1 MKIAINNVFS
11 VILTTI
17 IYLLGGIDI
26 ALQSLLIVIVIDYL
40 TGIAS
45 AIYNKKL
52 SSKMGFKGIIKKF
65 CYLLVVALSVV
76 IDNLLGQSGLIRSLV
91 IYFFV
96 ANDGLSIVENM
107 AEMNIKLPQKLI
119 DALEQIKKKG
129 EWYDLKRINYR
140 AKKLYIKRN
149 TI

>member
-1 MKIAINNVFS
+1 MKHLISNVFS

-17 IYLLGGIDI
+17 VYLLGGIDI

-45 AIYNKKL
+45 AIYNKEL
-52 SSKMGFKGIIKKF
+52 SSKIGFKGIIKKF
-65 CYLLVVALSVV
+65 SYLLVVALSVV

-96 ANDGLSIVENM
+96 ANDGLSIIENM

-129 EWYDLKRINYR
+129 E
-140 AKKLYIKRN
+140 
-149 TI
+149 

>member
-17 IYLLGGIDI
+17 VYLLGGIDI

-45 AIYNKKL
+45 AIYNKEL

-65 CYLLVVALSVV
+65 SYLLVVALSVV

-96 ANDGLSIVENM
+96 ANDDLSIIENM

-129 EWYDLKRINYR
+129 E
-140 AKKLYIKRN
+140 
-149 TI
+149 

>member
-1 MKIAINNVFS
+1 MKHLISDILS
-11 VILTTI
+11 VILTSI

-26 ALQSLLIVIVIDYL
+26 ALQSLLIVVVVDYL

-45 AIYNKKL
+45 AIYNKEL
-52 SSKMGFKGIIKKF
+52 SSKIGFKGILKKF
-65 CYLLVVALSVV
+65 SYLCVVALSVV
-76 IDNLLGQSGLIRSLV
+76 IDNLTGQSGLIRTLV

-96 ANDGLSIVENM
+96 ANDGLSIIENM

-129 EWYDLKRINYR
+129 E
-140 AKKLYIKRN
+140 
-149 TI
+149 

>member
-1 MKIAINNVFS
+1 MKHLINDVIS
-11 VILTTI
+11 VILTTFV
-17 IYLLGGIDI
+17 YLIGGFDI
-26 ALQSLLIVIVIDYL
+26 AIQSLLIVMVVDYL

-45 AIYNKKL
+45 AIYNKEL
-52 SSKMGFKGIIKKF
+52 SSKIGFKGIIKKF

-96 ANDGLSIVENM
+96 ANDGLSIIENM
-107 AEMNIKLPQKLI
+107 AEMGVKLPQKLI

-129 EWYDLKRINYR
+129 E
-140 AKKLYIKRN
+140 
-149 TI
+149 

>member
-17 IYLLGGIDI
+17 VYLLGGIDI

-45 AIYNKKL
+45 AIYNKEL

-65 CYLLVVALSVV
+65 SYLLVVALSVV

-96 ANDGLSIVENM
+96 ANDGLSIIENM
-107 AEMNIKLPQKLI
+107 AEMNVKLPQKLI
-119 DALEQIKKKG
+119 DTLEQIKKKG
-129 EWYDLKRINYR
+129 E
-140 AKKLYIKRN
+140 
-149 TI
+149 

>member
-17 IYLLGGIDI
+17 VYLLGGIDI

-45 AIYNKKL
+45 AIYNKEL

-65 CYLLVVALSVV
+65 SYLLVVALSVV

-107 AEMNIKLPQKLI
+107 VEMNIKLPKKLI

-129 EWYDLKRINYR
+129 E
-140 AKKLYIKRN
+140 
-149 TI
+149 

>member
-1 MKIAINNVFS
+1 MKHLISNVIS

-17 IYLLGGIDI
+17 VYLLGGIDI

-45 AIYNKKL
+45 AIYNKEL
-52 SSKMGFKGIIKKF
+52 SSKVGFKGIIKKF

-96 ANDGLSIVENM
+96 ANDGLSIIENM

-129 EWYDLKRINYR
+129 E
-140 AKKLYIKRN
+140 
-149 TI
+149 

>member
-45 AIYNKKL
+45 AIYNKEL
-52 SSKMGFKGIIKKF
+52 SSKIGFRGIIKKF
-65 CYLLVVALSVV
+65 SYLLVVALSVV
-76 IDNLLGQSGLIRSLV
+76 IDNLLGQNGLIRSLV

-96 ANDGLSIVENM
+96 ANDGLSIIENM
-107 AEMNIKLPQKLI
+107 AEMNVKLPQKLI

-129 EWYDLKRINYR
+129 E
-140 AKKLYIKRN
+140 
-149 TI
+149 

>member
-1 MKIAINNVFS
+1 MKKVFNDIMS
-11 VILTTI
+11 VLLTTCV
-17 IYLLGGIDI
+17 YLLGGLDV

-45 AIYNKKL
+45 AIYNKEL
-52 SSKMGFKGIIKKF
+52 SSKVGFKGIIKKF

-76 IDNLLGQSGLIRSLV
+76 IDNLLGQSGLIRTLV

-107 AEMNIKLPQKLI
+107 AEMNIKLPKKLI

-129 EWYDLKRINYR
+129 
-140 AKKLYIKRN
+140 A
-149 TI
+149 

>member
-1 MKIAINNVFS
+1 MKHLISDVFS
-11 VILTTI
+11 VIATTF
-17 IYLLGGIDI
+17 IYLMGGIDV
-26 ALQSLLIVIVIDYL
+26 ALQSLVIVIIIDYL

-52 SSKMGFKGIIKKF
+52 SSKTGFKGIIKKF

-96 ANDGLSIVENM
+96 ANDGLSIIENM

-129 EWYDLKRINYR
+129 E
-140 AKKLYIKRN
+140 
-149 TI
+149 

>member
-1 MKIAINNVFS
+1 MKHLISNVFS

-17 IYLLGGIDI
+17 VYLLGGIDI
-26 ALQSLLIVIVIDYL
+26 AIQSLLIVIVIDYL

-52 SSKMGFKGIIKKF
+52 SSRIGFKGIIKKF

-96 ANDGLSIVENM
+96 ANDGLSIIENM

-119 DALEQIKKKG
+119 DTLEQIKKKG
-129 EWYDLKRINYR
+129 E
-140 AKKLYIKRN
+140 
-149 TI
+149 

>member
-45 AIYNKKL
+45 AIYNKEL

-65 CYLLVVALSVV
+65 SYLLVVALSVV

-96 ANDGLSIVENM
+96 ANDGLSIIENM

-119 DALEQIKKKG
+119 DAVEQIKKKG
-129 EWYDLKRINYR
+129 E
-140 AKKLYIKRN
+140 
-149 TI
+149 